1 MIVVHI
7 LALRRSLLCAV
18 VHILHIGELELLSC
32 ISSIGVRQI
41 IASIQCAVE
50 LHVVL
55 SQMLALR
62 FDAVHIVVAHGK
74 GVHYSCRYHNL
85 ISRIISSLRNTNKSI
100 GKGLGIDIESNII
113 SLIIQFPF
121 IKAKYAGYPA

>member
-50 LHVVL
+50 LHIVL
-55 SQMLALR
+55 RKNLTLR
-62 FDAVHIVVAHGK
+62 CDAVHVVVTHRKSVACGL
-74 GVHYSCRYHNL
+74 VVSTSISASC
-85 ISRIISSLRNTNKSI
+85 TNKTVECIVCI
-100 GKGLGIDIESNII
+100 GMSHLSA
-113 SLIIQFPF
+113 SLSTLWN
-121 IKAKYAGYPA
+121 